1 MKELRLT
8 TVLNEPLLLTLVTYM
23 RIFGTN
29 QVKYCVPVK
38 RLLTTKQGLNL
49 LDAVHLQID
58 RRRCRIQKTLARL
71 GGFSL
76 SLDQNP
82 TARVLVPGQPRHL

>member
-1 MKELRLT
+1 MKEQRLT

-38 RLLTTKQGLNL
+38 RLLTTEQGLNL

-58 RRRCRIQKTLARL
+58 RCRCRIKKTFSGL
-71 GGFSL
+71 GGLGL
-76 SLDQNP
+76 SLNQNP
-82 TARVLVPGQPRHL
+82 AARVLVTR

>member
-1 MKELRLT
+1 MKEQRLT
-8 TVLNEPLLLTLVTYM
+8 TVLNEPLLLTLATYM

-38 RLLTTKQGLNL
+38 RLLTAKQGLNL

-58 RRRCRIQKTLARL
+58 RCRRRVQKTFGWL
-71 GGFSL
+71 GGLGL
-76 SLDQNP
+76 SLD
-82 TARVLVPGQPRHL
+82 

>member
-8 TVLNEPLLLTLVTYM
+8 TVLNEPVLLTLVTYM

-38 RLLTTKQGLNL
+38 RLLTTEQGLNL
-49 LDAVHLQID
+49 FDAVHL
-58 RRRCRIQKTLARL
+58 
-71 GGFSL
+71 
-76 SLDQNP
+76 
-82 TARVLVPGQPRHL
+82 

>member
-38 RLLTTKQGLNL
+38 RLLTTEQGLNL
-49 LDAVHLQID
+49 FDAVHLQID
-58 RRRCRIQKTLARL
+58 RCRRRVQKTFGWL
-71 GGFSL
+71 GGLGL

-82 TARVLVPGQPRHL
+82 AA